1 MAITDFAE
9 GPDRRWSKVS
19 RYGRRARV
27 TSSDQVAG
35 TGTMRIR
42 FRVVDEGPFSFLP
55 GQFVGI
61 ELEAPGLGYR
71 RSPYCLLPPPA
82 GEERS
87 FELLVRMVEGG
98 QMSRYLGSLGIGDEV
113 AFRPPTGRSMLPKDP
128 TRDIVLMATGV
139 GVAPFLALATHL
151 LDEGHEP
158 PISLYWGLRRPDDI
172 CLTDELDRLVRLHR
186 NFSYQISLSQPPAA
200 WSGLQGRITESVP
213 PLLATLGGRAFYL
226 CGNGAMVEEM
236 DMALSDM
243 GVSEEFIYKEA
254 YFNRKHKPGPVTMDA
269 LRGRFVA
276 DDLFSPFAHQS
287 ASLFE
292 VRKSF
297 QPVARNV
304 TADASSDLF
313 RRVPRGRGV
322 PREDR
327 DPSTGAG

>member
-1 MAITDFAE
+1 MAATDFAE
-9 GPDRRWSKVS
+9 DPDRRWSKVS
-19 RYGRRARV
+19 RYGRRARISR
-27 TSSDQVAG
+27 TEQVAA
-35 TGTMRIR
+35 TGTMRVR
-42 FRVVDEGPFSFLP
+42 FEVVDEGPFAFLP

-61 ELEAPGLGYR
+61 EFAAAGLGYR
-71 RSPYCLLPPPA
+71 RSPYCLLPPPPA
-82 GEERS
+82 DRS
-87 FELLVRMVEGG
+87 FELLVRVVDGG
-98 QMSRYLGSLGIGDEV
+98 QISHHLAGLRVGEVV

-128 TRDIVLMATGV
+128 SRELVMMATGV

-151 LDEGHEP
+151 TNEGYHQ
-158 PISLYWGLRRPDDI
+158 PIRLYWGLRRPEDV
-172 CLTDELDRLVRLHR
+172 CLTAELDELVRR
-186 NFSYQISLSQPPAA
+186 NGNFSYEVSLSQPPAT
-200 WSGLQGRITESVP
+200 WGGLRGRLTESVP
-213 PLLATLGGRAFYL
+213 PLLPRLGGRAFYL

-254 YFNRKHKPGPVTMDA
+254 YFNRRHKPDPATMEA
-269 LRGRFVA
+269 LRSRFVA

-292 VRKSF
+292 VRKTF

-327 DPSTGAG
+327 DPSTGSG

>member
-1 MAITDFAE
+1 MAATEFAE
-9 GPDRRWSKVS
+9 DPDRRWSRVS

-27 TSSDQVAG
+27 SRTEQVAT

-42 FRVVDEGPFSFLP
+42 FEVVDDGLFSFLP

-61 ELEAPGLGYR
+61 EFAAAGLGYR
-71 RSPYCLLPPPA
+71 RSPYCLLPAPPA
-82 GEERS
+82 ERS
-87 FELLVRMVEGG
+87 FELLVRVVEGG
-98 QMSRYLGSLGIGDEV
+98 QISRYLGGIQVGDEV

-128 TRDIVLMATGV
+128 SREVIMMATGV

-151 LDEGHEP
+151 TRDGYGQSLR
-158 PISLYWGLRRPDDI
+158 LYWGLRRSEDI
-172 CLTDELDRLVRLHR
+172 CLTEELDELVRVNR
-186 NFSYQISLSQPPAA
+186 RFSYEVSLSQPPAA
-200 WSGLQGRITESVP
+200 WSGLRGRITESVP
-213 PLLATLGGRAFYL
+213 PLLPQLGGRAFYL

-243 GVSEEFIYKEA
+243 GVAEEFIYKEA
-254 YFNRKHKPGPVTMDA
+254 YFNRKYKPGPASMDA
-269 LRGRFVA
+269 LRNRFVA

-292 VRKSF
+292 VRKTF

-313 RRVPRGRGV
+313 RRVPQGRPV
-322 PREDR
+322 PREEQ
-327 DPSTGAG
+327 DPSTGPG